1 MNSEPRKIPSEK
13 DNSKKKTLH
22 ELLKQGG
29 SQNINIDFSMLSK
42 KGTLSGLIKKA
53 KQYQT
58 LSNPP
63 TNVTNNE
70 EQLEDE
76 NKISNSN
83 KKSNNYELLNN
94 YSKRIEKNN
103 LNFKNETTEKENN
116 KQNKDGGNTD
126 KDDTEETT
134 NNCFEIECNN
144 ENNNN
149 INNINNN
156 NLNYSNSIKNR
167 RGSKLNTNNNVIKE
181 NEINEEDEI
190 YENKQIQQ
198 NKNVQFDKENNLK
211 KKQLRYSY
219 CYSNQ
224 INNKNNTNILYPN
237 KRPLSNSLNIQNQQ
251 KITNATNSKTPL
263 SKKNSINTIE
273 YETVKEN
280 YCIKHCNTVLE
291 YSFREDQ
298 NIDSEEVME
307 DKSKSIEN
315 FNNDKN
321 QMLFE
326 IFDGHGGDEMAIYL
340 QNNFAHIYKQ
350 NLLLNGGNIIKSM
363 KNSFL
368 DADDEMKN
376 VLNIEGLGSTGT
388 IVHIIWENPEDL
400 VVYCG
405 NVGDSRCTLISPE
418 HIIRLSYDHRVNDEK
433 ENKRIKDAKVKI
445 IDNRINGCL
454 MLTRIFGNYEFKSD
468 EENEEN
474 ENENNENE
482 NNENNG
488 VICEP
493 FISKI
498 NIDLGFENQFLIL
511 ASDGVWDMMSEE
523 EIQDIIVNNNDSQQ
537 ICAMII
543 KNCLRK
549 EAWDNLSVF
558 AIKLT

>member
-1 MNSEPRKIPSEK
+1 MNTEQEPRKNIPEK

-29 SQNINIDFSMLSK
+29 GQNINIDFSMLSK

-58 LSNPP
+58 LTNP
-63 TNVTNNE
+63 TQNIINND
-70 EQLEDE
+70 QKLEDE
-76 NKISNSN
+76 KKISTSN
-83 KKSNNYELLNN
+83 KKATNYELLNN
-94 YSKRIEKNN
+94 YSKRLEQKN
-103 LNFKNETTEKENN
+103 LNFKNETMEKDSY
-116 KQNKDGGNTD
+116 KQNKDGLTD

-134 NNCFEIECNN
+134 NTCHEIEYNN
-144 ENNNN
+144 DNNNN
-149 INNINNN
+149 NLNINNYNNINNN
-156 NLNYSNSIKNR
+156 NYNINIKNR
-167 RGSKLNTNNNVIKE
+167 HGSKLSTNNNI
-181 NEINEEDEI
+181 INEKNINDEVNI
-190 YENKQIQQ
+190 YNNKQIPK
-198 NKNVQFDKENNLK
+198 NKHVQFDLGNNPN
-211 KKQLRYSY
+211 KKQLRFSY

-224 INNKNNTNILYPN
+224 TYNNNHSNF
-237 KRPLSNSLNIQNQQ
+237 LSNKGLLTNSLSNIQNQQ
-251 KITNATNSKTPL
+251 NINNTTRKKFKI
-263 SKKNSINTIE
+263 KKNSINANE

-315 FNNDKN
+315 FNNDIN

-326 IFDGHGGDEMAIYL
+326 IFDGHGGDEMSTYL

-350 NLLLNGGNIIKSM
+350 NLLLNKGNIIKSM

-454 MLTRIFGNYEFKSD
+454 MLTRIFGNYEFKGE

-474 ENENNENE
+474 ENE
-482 NNENNG
+482 NENNG

-511 ASDGVWDMMSEE
+511 ASDGVWDIMSEE
-523 EIQDIIVNNNDSQQ
+523 EIQEIIINNNDSQQ

-543 KNCLRK
+543 KSCLRK